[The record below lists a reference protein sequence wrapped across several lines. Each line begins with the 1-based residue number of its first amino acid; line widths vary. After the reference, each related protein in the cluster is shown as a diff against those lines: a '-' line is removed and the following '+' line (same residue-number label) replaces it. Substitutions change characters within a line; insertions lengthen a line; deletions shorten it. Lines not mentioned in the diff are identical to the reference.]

1 MTDDTKALSQID
13 QALRRRQAPGAAPVR
28 RIAEVIRAAGGY
40 RWVGIYEVTAEEIGI
55 LAWTGAEAPAFP
67 RFPVTRGLAGAA
79 VASRLPVAVGDVRND
94 PRYLT
99 TFGTTE
105 SEMLVPI
112 VDGDAVVGLV
122 DVESERAFA
131 FGDEDLRFVGACA
144 RRLLPLFRRR

>member
-1 MTDDTKALSQID
+1 MNDEARVLPQID
-13 QALRRRQAPGAAPVR
+13 QALRRRRTPGAAPAR
-28 RIAEVIRAAGGY
+28 RIAELIRAARRY

-79 VASRLPVAVGDVRND
+79 VASKLPVVVGDVRHD

-105 SEMLVPI
+105 SEILVP
-112 VDGDAVVGLV
+112 VLDGGGTVVGLV

-131 FGDEDLRFVGACA
+131 FGEDDLRFVGDCA
-144 RRLLPLFRRR
+144 RRLLPLFQR